1 MKLYLDENLPYQA
14 LVEPLTKL
22 YRRHT
27 FRHPDQ
33 ETLRGVEDME
43 LFEYLAERDFDAII
57 TQDANQLTNAD
68 ERTGL
73 RTAGLH
79 WIGVP
84 QLNEAGLHGIAAVA
98 GMVISGLP
106 FFLESEVEVPHIY
119 RLKPAAR
126 KAKRGPEVEPV

>member
-22 YRRHT
+22 YRKHT
-27 FRHPDQ
+27 FRHPDH
-33 ETLRGVEDME
+33 ETLRGVEDVE

-57 TQDANQLTNAD
+57 TQDANQLVNID
-68 ERTGL
+68 ERSGL

-84 QLNEAGLHGIAAVA
+84 QLNEAGLHGLAAVA

-106 FFLESEVEVPHIY
+106 FFLESNVDAPHIY
-119 RLKPAAR
+119 RLKAAAAR
-126 KAKRGPEVEPV
+126 SRRGPEIEPV